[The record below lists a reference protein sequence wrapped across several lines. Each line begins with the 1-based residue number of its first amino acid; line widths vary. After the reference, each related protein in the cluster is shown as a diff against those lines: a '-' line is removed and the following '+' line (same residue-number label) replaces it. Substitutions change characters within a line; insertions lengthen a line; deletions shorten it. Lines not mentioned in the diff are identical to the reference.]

1 MVSHEGSTIHA
12 SQSTRCFGIT
22 LMSSSQVWLMRH
34 GETEANR
41 LGIVQGQNATP
52 LNEVGIQQ
60 SKTSAQAL
68 ARTPFSHIFCSDL
81 VRTRQTVEPLV
92 ALCAQHTV
100 TYDARLREKG
110 AGTAEGL
117 KLTAFHKMQRDSG
130 QNVRVYKPEGG
141 ESWDDVRSR
150 AGSFYE
156 HLLQMMRQGVEGP
169 VLVVSHGGARIFN
182 ILITDSLP
190 NTVQA
195 GFIME
200 MVNTVVPNFSA
211 SNSAPNLSLTKLLIS
226 QPVLQYCTP
235 LSRVHSVNIVSTS
248 QTSFFQSSGR
258 LRTQVISW
266 ADVSYMQQMV

>member
-1 MVSHEGSTIHA
+1 
-12 SQSTRCFGIT
+12 
-22 LMSSSQVWLMRH
+22 MRH

-60 SKTSAQAL
+60 AKTSAQAL

-169 VLVVSHGGARIFN
+169 VLVVSHGGARIF
-182 ILITDSLP
+182 IVCPTLFKQGSSWRWSTRWSPTFLLPTAPQTCPSL
-190 NTVQA
+190 
-195 GFIME
+195 
-200 MVNTVVPNFSA
+200 SC
-211 SNSAPNLSLTKLLIS
+211 S
-226 QPVLQYCTP
+226 Y
-235 LSRVHSVNIVSTS
+235 LSRYCNIAHRYLAFTV
-248 QTSFFQSSGR
+248 
-258 LRTQVISW
+258 
-266 ADVSYMQQMV
+266 

>member
-1 MVSHEGSTIHA
+1 MVSHDGLSIHA

-22 LMSSSQVWLMRH
+22 LMPFSQVWLMRH
-34 GETEANR
+34 GETDSNR
-41 LGIVQGQNATP
+41 LGIVQGHNATP

-60 SKTSAQAL
+60 AKTSAQAL
-68 ARTPFSHIFCSDL
+68 AFTPFSHVFCSDL

-92 ALCAQHTV
+92 ALCAQRTV
-100 TYDARLREKG
+100 AYDVRLREKG
-110 AGTAEGL
+110 AGTAEGM
-117 KLTAFHKMQRDSG
+117 KLTAFYKMQKDSG
-130 QNVRVYKPEGG
+130 QNVRIYKPEGG

-156 HLLQMMRQGVEGP
+156 HLLQLMRQGVAGP
-169 VLVVSHGGARIFN
+169 VLVVSHGGARIPPPPPP
-182 ILITDSLP
+182 LIHESLP

-226 QPVLQYCTP
+226 QTVLQSCTP
-235 LSRVHSVNIVSTS
+235 PFFRARSANIISTS
-248 QTSFFQSSGR
+248 QTSFFR
-258 LRTQVISW
+258 ALV
-266 ADVSYMQQMV
+266 A